1 MYWVTSRMTMRD
13 TTSEKAM
20 CAPLPY
26 VQRLAPIPTM
36 RMQ

>member
-1 MYWVTSRMTMRD
+1 MYWVTSRMTISD

-20 CAPLPY
+20 CAPFPY
-26 VQRLAPIPTM
+26 AQRLGPILTM